1 MSPAATIVASPPG
14 GGGATTTDEV
24 VGDAV
29 VVVGSTARA
38 RGRAGA
44 LPALHDES
52 SARRRATTVHVTPR
66 VLYGRRFPRRALTSP
81 LAKPATLPRGSSGSS
96 GPGAPER
103 RRPLPHLR
111 IGRQKSW
118 PAPEARSAPSSAQ
131 T

>member
-38 RGRAGA
+38 RGRAGE

-66 VLYGRRFPRRALTSP
+66 VLYGRRFTRRALTSP
-81 LAKPATLPRGSSGSS
+81 LAKPATLPRGSRR
-96 GPGAPER
+96 PGAHAR
-103 RRPLPHLR
+103 RRPRSHLG
-111 IGRQKSW
+111 IGRHRSW
-118 PAPEARSAPSSAQ
+118 PAPDARSAPSSAQ